1 MNKIMS
7 WTIMEKKRK
16 ESEKGTSEFMEALMM
31 VKEGTEILCEL
42 AEEMEELYG
51 ERMSMRSG
59 SMGRR
64 YGRRDDEESQDYS
77 ERRGYSMRY
86 K

>member
-1 MNKIMS
+1 MS

-16 ESEKGTSEFMEALMM
+16 EGAGSTSEFMEALMM

-51 ERMSMRSG
+51 ERMSMRRG

-64 YGRRDDEESQDYS
+64 YGHRDDEESQDYG

>member
-1 MNKIMS
+1 MS

-16 ESEKGTSEFMEALMM
+16 EGEKNTSEFMEALMM

-59 SMGRR
+59 SMGNRR

>member
-1 MNKIMS
+1 MS

-16 ESEKGTSEFMEALMM
+16 EGERNTSEFMEALMM

-51 ERMSMRSG
+51 EKWLYG
-59 SMGRR
+59 QQKIWPQRR
-64 YGRRDDEESQDYS
+64 
-77 ERRGYSMRY
+77 
-86 K
+86 

>member
-1 MNKIMS
+1 MS

-16 ESEKGTSEFMEALMM
+16 EGERNTSEFMEALMM
-31 VKEGTEILCEL
+31 VKEGTEMLCEL
-42 AEEMEELYG
+42 ADEMEELYG
-51 ERMSMRSG
+51 ERMSMRG

-64 YGRRDDEESQDYS
+64 YGRREDEESQDYG

>member
-1 MNKIMS
+1 MS

-16 ESEKGTSEFMEALMM
+16 EGAGSTSEFMEALMM

-64 YGRRDDEESQDYS
+64 YGRREDEESQDYG